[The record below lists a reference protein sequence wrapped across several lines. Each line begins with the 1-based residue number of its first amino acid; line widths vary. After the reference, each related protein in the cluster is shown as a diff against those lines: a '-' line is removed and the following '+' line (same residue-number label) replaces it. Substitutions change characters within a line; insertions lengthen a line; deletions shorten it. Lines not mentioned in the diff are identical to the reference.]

1 MKKRILAIL
10 TLVVMAALSVVALA
24 PKVSAYYTCS
34 QGSKKGELVESK
46 SECGGG
52 EPADD
57 QLMSTMNNIL
67 NVIIGIVGFIT
78 IIMIIVGGIMYAT
91 SSGDAGKAKKAK
103 DTIVYGLIGLVV
115 AILAFAIVNF
125 VLGNL

>member
-1 MKKRILAIL
+1 MKKRILVIL
-10 TLVVMAALSVVALA
+10 TLVAMVALSVVALA
-24 PKVSAYYTCS
+24 PKVSAYYTCAE
-34 QGSKKGELVESK
+34 GPKKGELVDSK
-46 SECGGG
+46 ANCPGDTT
-52 EPADD
+52 DD
-57 QLMSTMNNIL
+57 NALMNTMTNVV

-91 SSGDAGKAKKAK
+91 SAGDAGKAKKAK
-103 DTIVYGLIGLVV
+103 DTIIYGLIGLVV